1 MFDAAINFL
10 IFLKVRSVVTSLDAL
25 ETRLSGDGSLQ
36 VLFLLVVVTDKDTL
50 TLLHRIAP
58 IRLRGATSENVLDA
72 FSKPIR
78 GVFSSSVKLAVFY
91 GLYTSVL
98 HPVFARMRMHRGVT
112 DVVWWIVIRQVGGVS
127 TLRVATVADSDD
139 RKRTALCC
147 SFGPCF
153 RRVLAARDRV
163 LAPGTHGVQV
173 GPSLPRVS
181 LVWPQDEF
189 GTALLLG
196 VAGVWLWWGAAA
208 ESIYSDIPNSPHPYL
223 TGLSV
228 IGVGCCRS
236 CAMAACVSVRR

>member
-10 IFLKVRSVVTSLDAL
+10 IFLKVRSVVASLHAL

-112 DVVWWIVIRQVGGVS
+112 DVVWWMVVHQVGGVS

-173 GPSLPRVS
+173 GPSLPPRLIVMATGRVRN
-181 LVWPQDEF
+181 
-189 GTALLLG
+189 
-196 VAGVWLWWGAAA
+196 GA
-208 ESIYSDIPNSPHPYL
+208 
-223 TGLSV
+223 V
-228 IGVGCCRS
+228 VGRGGC
-236 CAMAACVSVRR
+236 MAVVGGSS

>member
-1 MFDAAINFL
+1 MRLLLSTFATGGLTILGWVQRMFDAAINFL

-163 LAPGTHGVQV
+163 LAPGTHGVAGGSV
-173 GPSLPRVS
+173 TTPR
-181 LVWPQDEF
+181 LI
-189 GTALLLG
+189 G
-196 VAGVWLWWGAAA
+196 VATGRVWDSA
-208 ESIYSDIPNSPHPYL
+208 
-223 TGLSV
+223 V
-228 IGVGCCRS
+228 VGRGGC
-236 CAMAACVSVRR
+236 MAVVGGSS

>member
-98 HPVFARMRMHRGVT
+98 HPVFARMRMYRGVT
-112 DVVWWIVIRQVGGVS
+112 DVVIRQVGGVS

-163 LAPGTHGVQV
+163 LAPGTHGVPV
-173 GPSLPRVS
+173 GPSLPRV
-181 LVWPQDEF
+181 L
-189 GTALLLG
+189 
-196 VAGVWLWWGAAA
+196 
-208 ESIYSDIPNSPHPYL
+208 
-223 TGLSV
+223 
-228 IGVGCCRS
+228 IGVDTGRVRNGAVVGRGGC
-236 CAMAACVSVRR
+236 MAVVGGSS